1 MSIFELSPKEFTA
14 LSTLIGFAL
23 LSGLT
28 PNQQNALGNFL
39 MGIGQVL
46 ETASAQQAVQ
56 ELESIMKD
64 LTTSRTRASPSNF
77 DPNRYQ
83 KPPDCSGGFLYDFRS
98 TPARRG

>member
-46 ETASAQQAVQ
+46 ETASAQQAV
-56 ELESIMKD
+56 
-64 LTTSRTRASPSNF
+64 
-77 DPNRYQ
+77 
-83 KPPDCSGGFLYDFRS
+83 S
-98 TPARRG
+98 TPSSTPNNASEQIRLLEERLALLEQHLNGS